1 MVNHRT
7 LPYEGLHYSKKEC
20 RPGAISAALTTL
32 ASLMAGVIF
41 LAVVYLATVHL
52 SVPIRFTADGAPLY
66 DVLRDGIF
74 NLWS

>member
-1 MVNHRT
+1 MNHRA

-20 RPGAISAALTTL
+20 RPGAISAVLTTL
-32 ASLMAGVIF
+32 ASLIAGMVF
-41 LAVVYLATVHL
+41 LAVVYFAAVQL